1 MACFS
6 EEDFVEE
13 YLYDCPD
20 AYDEKL
26 DYYVEKAM
34 SSASSAFGELA
45 ENAREDADILLKQ
58 LDKMRELAK
67 EIMKRFDE
75 LPLDDIRIDNT

>member
-1 MACFS
+1 MHTMKN
-6 EEDFVEE
+6 
-13 YLYDCPD
+13 LII
-20 AYDEKL
+20 
-26 DYYVEKAM
+26 M
-34 SSASSAFGELA
+34 SKKQLA